1 VRFRAQVL
9 ESDRAEGEITQADDA
24 AAAFACFTGK
34 ETMCFQNA
42 VRLVPESVMLDG
54 RFSSEESIEHRSVAA
69 VFGSRAKRLAIL
81 NKRFHALCRS
91 DSVNRDELSV
101 KRIKKDLKRG
111 EALLIIDDD
120 ALLHMS
126 RLPGHLL
133 ENDCT

>member
-1 VRFRAQVL
+1 VL
-9 ESDRAEGEITQADDA
+9 PECGP
-24 AAAFACFTGK
+24 
-34 ETMCFQNA
+34 
-42 VRLVPESVMLDG
+42 LVPESVMLDG
-54 RFSSEESIEHRSVAA
+54 RFSSEESIEHRSVAVSRPNLET